1 MSVFSVKNALG
12 QVYKEIVEGCTSVEA
27 FIAQHFGS
35 IVPSEHGLEVTMEK
49 DAVDTIGATIGTAID
64 PVSQETENFSTSASV
79 TPEQFAA
86 LQTAQQAQAASAA
99 ATAAANEAAIQA
111 AKVEGAQEQQA
122 SDQTQINAMVAAQ
135 PAPVAVQPTVVIP
148 VPVPV
153 PEKKGLLGTLL
164 SPVTTVVGDAATVA
178 KDGINTVATVATTG
192 VDTVAGALSSTV
204 GAVGAIG
211 ASVVAATG
219 VLVPVATELAPV
231 VLL

>member
-1 MSVFSVKNALG
+1 MSVFSVKNTLG

-49 DAVDTIGATIGTAID
+49 DVGDTIGTAID
-64 PVSQETENFSTSASV
+64 PVSQETENFSTSSSV
-79 TPEQFAA
+79 TPEQFAE
-86 LQTAQQAQAASAA
+86 LQAAQQAQAASAA
-99 ATAAANEAAIQA
+99 ATAATNAAAIQA

-122 SDQTQINAMVAAQ
+122 SDQTQINTMIAAQ
-135 PAPVAVQPTVVIP
+135 SAPALAPAPVI
-148 VPVPV
+148 VPV
-153 PEKKGLLGTLL
+153 PEKKNVIGELF
-164 SPVTTVVGDAATVA
+164 SPITAVVGDAATVA

-192 VDTVAGALSSTV
+192 VDTVASALTSTV

-211 ASVVAATG
+211 AGVVAATG
-219 VLVPVATELAPV
+219 VLAPV